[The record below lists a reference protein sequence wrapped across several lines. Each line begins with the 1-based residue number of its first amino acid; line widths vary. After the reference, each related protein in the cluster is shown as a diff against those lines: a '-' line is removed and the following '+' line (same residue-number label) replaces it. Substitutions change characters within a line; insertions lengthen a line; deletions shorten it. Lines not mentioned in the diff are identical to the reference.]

1 MQMAVGGLSGP
12 SLVPVSL
19 EAREAISTPFEIRL
33 EFVSDVPRLA
43 ADAFLYRP
51 VLVTLRRNV
60 PAPRY
65 FHGAARR
72 FTTLGPD
79 KRDNW
84 HYAIDIVPQIWFMQQ
99 TENCRFFENCSV
111 KDIVS
116 TLLGNIGVGFSFRL
130 HETPAVREYTV
141 QYNETDFAFISRLL
155 EEEGYFYFFQHSPD
169 GHELVIAESNI
180 AFQTIPDS
188 KLTFRPG
195 QKDYNKLA
203 TLHAWTA
210 TAVGSVTLGDY
221 DPTGVNKPLPGTE
234 TTILG
239 ASGSSARVVYHWPAL
254 AFDTGDVAARAR
266 RRIEA
271 AEAFAA
277 LSEGESWNEGFV
289 PGGTFTL
296 AEDPLTGQHDTSFVI
311 RNVEHRATSPYR
323 LSASG
328 ETSGEIESFYENRF
342 GAFPSTTPWRQPLTV
357 PRPRMAGLYSAV
369 VIGPPGEEIYHDKFA
384 RIKVQFPWSHLD
396 DTTPG
401 GALWV
406 RVIKGWAGGGWG
418 TQFIPRIGTEVA
430 VAFIDGDPDRPVVV
444 GGLYNAGSDPLYDPS
459 EKNKTGWRSRSTPGG
474 SQSNYSEVTIDDT
487 MGAERLFL
495 HAERDFVGEV
505 EHDQTLTVD
514 NCRIVSVGQN
524 EQRTIGVNQTTKI
537 GSNEVFTV
545 GANST
550 RTIGSNYVTK
560 VGVNRTTSVGTDD
573 SLKVGTNRTTTIG
586 ADHLLEIGTNQ
597 TTTIGTGNTLKVG
610 ANQNTTIGAGDMTQV
625 GTNHVLKVGEAQSF
639 TIGTS
644 QSIKVGTAQTVE
656 VGTGQSTTAT
666 TGDIALTASTG
677 AIQIAAS
684 AGSVGISAAQ
694 MIQLSVGPSSIS
706 ITPMGVD
713 ITGLMVNV
721 DGVMVSF
728 MSVLY
733 SILGALVMVEGALV
747 TINSGFIPGG
757 SSGGAVS
764 ASVDAGEA
772 VVDEAGAAG
781 RALQAAAGTGSD
793 VDVAAMKAASSAALR
808 TGAASKL
815 ADAAGAA
822 FSKLSA
828 AVDKATSAASAA
840 RQAASDARAA
850 AAASVRE
857 KGILQATRDGLGT
870 AYDKAGDGIQSARES
885 ELAARNRVGVAL
897 KHYHAKDI
905 VELPEKGMELYNS
918 EQKQDDEKSLNNSE
932 NSGDEDDSDATVK
945 LSPKQAA
952 AATKSG
958 SKSNSGSGPS

>member
-1 MQMAVGGLSGP
+1 MSEAATLSDAVLSDRAIMQMVVGGLSGP

-33 EFVSDVPRLA
+33 EFVSHVPRLA

-51 VLVTLRRNV
+51 VLVTLQRNV

-169 GHELVIAESNI
+169 GHELVIAEFNI

-195 QKDYNKLA
+195 QKDYDKLA

-221 DPTGVNKPLPGTE
+221 DPSGVNKPLPGTE
-234 TTILG
+234 ATILG
-239 ASGSSARVVYHWPAL
+239 ASGASARVVYHWPAL

-328 ETSGEIESFYENRF
+328 ETSGEIELFYENRF

-369 VIGPPGEEIYHDKFA
+369 VIGPPGEEIYHDKLA

-487 MGAERLFL
+487 IGAERLFL

-573 SLKVGTNRTTTIG
+573 LLKVGTNRTTTIG

-610 ANQNTTIGAGDMTQV
+610 ANQSTTIGAGDMTQV
-625 GTNHVLKVGEAQSF
+625 GTNQVLKVGEAQSV

-694 MIQLSVGPSSIS
+694 MIRALGRAQFDLDHADGRRYHR
-706 ITPMGVD
+706 
-713 ITGLMVNV
+713 V
-721 DGVMVSF
+721 DGQCRRCHGQ
-728 MSVLY
+728 LH
-733 SILGALVMVEGALV
+733 E
-747 TINSGFIPGG
+747 
-757 SSGGAVS
+757 
-764 ASVDAGEA
+764 
-772 VVDEAGAAG
+772 
-781 RALQAAAGTGSD
+781 RALQHPRG
-793 VDVAAMKAASSAALR
+793 
-808 TGAASKL
+808 
-815 ADAAGAA
+815 
-822 FSKLSA
+822 
-828 AVDKATSAASAA
+828 
-840 RQAASDARAA
+840 
-850 AAASVRE
+850 
-857 KGILQATRDGLGT
+857 
-870 AYDKAGDGIQSARES
+870 AGDGGRRAGDDQLGIYSGRQQRGCGV
-885 ELAARNRVGVAL
+885 RVGRCRRGGRGCR
-897 KHYHAKDI
+897 HRRR
-905 VELPEKGMELYNS
+905 S
-918 EQKQDDEKSLNNSE
+918 R
-932 NSGDEDDSDATVK
+932 DA
-945 LSPKQAA
+945 
-952 AATKSG
+952 
-958 SKSNSGSGPS
+958 GSGGDGLRRERRRDESRRLGCAEDEFRRQDGRRRRRRLLQAVGRGRQGEIRRFGCPRGRRRIGPREGLHPDRARGRTGGAQQSGRGAQALSCEGHRRTSGKGYGTVQFGTEERR